1 MLQNILFFSLKK
13 SLLHN
18 IVQSIQ
24 NMVFLPTMPFNWYLL
39 TMYEAPT
46 VELGVTADPKG
57 SITSWRKR
65 KLDRPLDLN
74 ILSVAYTCSSQV
86 LVPAWSNE
94 KLM

>member
-24 NMVFLPTMPFNWYLL
+24 NMVFLPMMPFNWYLL

-57 SITSWRKR
+57 SITSWRKW

-86 LVPAWSNE
+86 LVPVWSNE